1 MSQLDCQS
9 TCTFLNRETKRA
21 YLTIKKTQYK
31 LVKNLTILKKRT
43 LDQKIKKV
51 KKNKLLNLKEVGL
64 YFKRCY
70 IFFPHACNFV

>member
-1 MSQLDCQS
+1 MSQLDCHS
-9 TCTFLNRETKRA
+9 MCTFLNRETKRA

-64 YFKRCY
+64 YFKR
-70 IFFPHACNFV
+70 FV